1 MALAGVARIAIL
13 ACISGVD
20 YFFGGKDL
28 PYEDCLAEPL
38 MTGREPWAAGEKD
51 SVNVHFGAARFG
63 CNPIMRETDRQA
75 NHQAGARHAPVDD
88 RTGDRRLR
96 RAS

>member
-28 PYEDCLAEPL
+28 PYEDCLAEPS
-38 MTGREPWAAGEKD
+38 MTGEGDLGWGEKT
-51 SVNVHFGAARFG
+51 V
-63 CNPIMRETDRQA
+63 
-75 NHQAGARHAPVDD
+75 
-88 RTGDRRLR
+88 
-96 RAS
+96 